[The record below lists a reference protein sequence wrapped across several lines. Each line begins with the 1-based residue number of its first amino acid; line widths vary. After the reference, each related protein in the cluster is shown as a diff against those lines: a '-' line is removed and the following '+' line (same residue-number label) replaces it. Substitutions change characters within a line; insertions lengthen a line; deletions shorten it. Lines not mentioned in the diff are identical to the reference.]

1 MKGRHAVVV
10 LCLFA
15 LAMTPRVVDA
25 KNMHGKFGVGFQR
38 TLLGVQGFSFAYW
51 MTPKLAFLTT
61 AGLGF
66 DRANVNEAR
75 TVAADDGTEA
85 TEVVS
90 SEAWSTKLLA
100 AMGVKYVLYGTKYA
114 NLSLGAM
121 ADLGWSNKLV
131 YDSGVVV
138 DADGNSQIVQATA
151 SNRIQWGVEFP
162 MEVEFFFSD
171 AFSINLAA
179 GMFFTVVPSA
189 PSDVTG
195 SGSSA
200 AILEPTGLGE
210 VNSPEDVGIAIG
222 AGGLFGH
229 AGMTFYF

>member
-1 MKGRHAVVV
+1 MKGRHLSTL
-10 LCLFA
+10 LCLVA
-15 LAMTPRVVDA
+15 LAFAPTDTSA

-38 TLLGVQGFSFAYW
+38 TLLGVQGFSFTYW

-66 DRANVNEAR
+66 DRTNINQAR
-75 TVAADDGTEA
+75 EVTATDGTVT
-85 TEVVS
+85 TELVPNES
-90 SEAWSTKLLA
+90 WSTKLLA

-114 NLSLGAM
+114 NLSFGAL
-121 ADLGWSNKLV
+121 ADLGWANKLI
-131 YDSGVVV
+131 YDSGTFV
-138 DADGNSQIVQATA
+138 DAEGNTEIVQATA
-151 SNRIQWGVEFP
+151 SNRIQWGIEFP

-179 GMFFTVVPSA
+179 GMFFTVVPDA
-189 PSDVTG
+189 PGDFTAG
-195 SGSSA
+195 ESGAS
-200 AILEPTGLGE
+200 ILEGAGLGE
-210 VNSPEDVGIAIG
+210 VNNPEDIGIAIG